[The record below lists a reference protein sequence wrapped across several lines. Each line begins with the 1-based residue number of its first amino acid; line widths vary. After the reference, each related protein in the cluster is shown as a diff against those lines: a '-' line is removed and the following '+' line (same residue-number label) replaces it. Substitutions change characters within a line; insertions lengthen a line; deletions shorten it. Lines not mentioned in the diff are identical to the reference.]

1 MITTA
6 RILNPVLNRRLAE
19 RRSRTKTPKS
29 TIDAAIAEW
38 RKHLLPYQ
46 LQWIDEQ
53 SRFAVWNKSRQI
65 GGSHAT
71 AAGCVIGSLLS
82 DNPSPQVVLS
92 ASQALSDEV
101 LAKVRWHCEKLA
113 ELGFPEATNFT
124 VNRSTEVA
132 WGAQKRVIAL
142 PANPRTAR
150 SFTGCLWLDEC
161 AYFQDP
167 EGIRDAAFPIAM
179 RGGWRIRAL
188 STPNG
193 AQGLWYDLVT
203 NPQPG
208 WKVHS
213 TTIDQAV
220 DQGLKIDLD
229 ALRTLCGGDD
239 RVFNQWFRCS
249 FIDGSL
255 QYLPTNLVDASKN
268 WTERMPSLAGAE
280 WYAGLDVGRNR
291 DLTALAVVAV
301 EDGVAWV
308 VDVLTAKRTDFDEQK
323 AMIRDAR
330 KAFRWNTLHVDETG
344 LGMNLAEDLQ
354 KEFGESEVVTVR
366 FDLKSKEDL
375 FTRAFRYH
383 RNGAVRYPRGELG
396 ETLAR
401 EAISLRRVVSDAGN
415 VCYEFPRTAD
425 GHGDHFTALALALKG
440 AGEPAPVRGLGRQP
454 LFAVA

>member
-1 MITTA
+1 M
-6 RILNPVLNRRLAE
+6 
-19 RRSRTKTPKS
+19 
-29 TIDAAIAEW
+29 
-38 RKHLLPYQ
+38 LPYQ
-46 LQWIDEQ
+46 LDWIDEPA
-53 SRFAVWNKSRQI
+53 RFAVWNKSRQI
-65 GGSHAT
+65 GGSHST
-71 AAGCVIGSLLS
+71 AAGCVLGSLLS

-113 ELGFPEATNFT
+113 ELGYPEAINYT

-132 WGAQKRVIAL
+132 WSASKRVIAL

-193 AQGLWYDLVT
+193 AEGLWHELVT

-213 TTIDQAV
+213 TTIDQATEL
-220 DQGLKIDLD
+220 GLKIDID
-229 ALRTLCGGDD
+229 ALHTLCGGDE
-239 RVFNQWFRCS
+239 RIFNQWFRCS
-249 FIDGSL
+249 FIDGNL
-255 QYLPTNLVDASKN
+255 QYIPTALVGPARDWEGSL
-268 WTERMPSLAGAE
+268 PSLADAD

-291 DLTALAVVAV
+291 DATALAIVGVGK
-301 EDGVAWV
+301 DGIAWV
-308 VDVLTAKRTDFDEQK
+308 VDVFTARRTDFAEQK
-323 AMIRDAR
+323 AMIRTAR
-330 KAFRWNTLHVDETG
+330 EEFQWNTLHVDETG
-344 LGMNLAEDLQ
+344 LGMNLAEDLV
-354 KEFGESEVVTVR
+354 KEFGESEVIPVR
-366 FDLKSKEDL
+366 FDVRSKEDL

-383 RNGAVRYPRGELG
+383 RNGAVRYPRGEMG
-396 ETLAR
+396 ATLAR

-415 VCYEFPRTAD
+415 ICYEFPRTAD
-425 GHGDHFTALALALKG
+425 GHGDHFTALTLALKG
-440 AGEPAPVRGLGRQP
+440 AGEPPPARGVGVRP